1 MCLDLVSMATAR
13 AYRSRQ
19 RPKRSEVTRE
29 RIVKTVYDL
38 LADGVF
44 HELTM
49 EKVAERAGISRAAL
63 YQHFES
69 RLALVDA
76 ICDMF
81 AVNPS
86 LLAVRKA
93 VTTDDFEGAIERVIE
108 NAVGFWS
115 SEQAVLDQLYGV
127 VAIDP
132 SARALVDRQRADRRQ
147 EMETFARRLR
157 RAGQLRE
164 GVSERHAV
172 ARLMVLTSFETYK
185 ELTGAGLSA
194 PERVRTL
201 TEMGRQLLA
210 G

>member
-1 MCLDLVSMATAR
+1 MATAR

-49 EKVAERAGISRAAL
+49 EQVAERAGISRAAL

-185 ELTGAGLSA
+185 ELAGAGLSA